1 MQRQLTEAFRQR
13 DGKRILKLAAD
24 MGHYIGDAHV
34 PLHTTSNYNGQKT
47 GQHGIHGFW
56 ESRIP
61 ELFAD
66 DSYDYFVGKPEYV
79 ERTEDWFWQSVFDSN
94 KLVDSV
100 LNFEKALRRSFPQD
114 RQMCPDMRLGTMVV
128 VPCRDF
134 AAAYQESLNGMIER
148 RLRAAI
154 HAVSSAWYTAWV
166 DAGEPDLSVIG
177 KPELSEEDRKEAEE
191 LRKTFDQ
198 GRILGRA
205 EDH

>member
-1 MQRQLTEAFRQR
+1 
-13 DGKRILKLAAD
+13 
-24 MGHYIGDAHV
+24 
-34 PLHTTSNYNGQKT
+34 
-47 GQHGIHGFW
+47 
-56 ESRIP
+56 
-61 ELFAD
+61 
-66 DSYDYFVGKPEYV
+66 
-79 ERTEDWFWQSVFDSN
+79 
-94 KLVDSV
+94 
-100 LNFEKALRRSFPQD
+100 
-114 RQMCPDMRLGTMVV
+114 MVV